1 MTRICQDDR
10 EGIDRE
16 RLDGA
21 RWPRQ
26 VGQVPWTALIPSL
39 SLRGI
44 EFSCSA
50 YLRIGDNQTE
60 FGQIWKGRP
69 SSLRSI
75 SLWDPM
81 DGGADSASH
90 PALRNLRTL
99 LHSVHE
105 AISNHQ
111 PHKPPIL
118 DSSIDVA
125 TSEGDEDGQWTQLEH
140 IAGLKK
146 LRDSVKIDLDV
157 LDKVRPW
164 FIRHAYSSP
173 LHHLVVP

>member
-1 MTRICQDDR
+1 
-10 EGIDRE
+10 
-16 RLDGA
+16 
-21 RWPRQ
+21 
-26 VGQVPWTALIPSL
+26 
-39 SLRGI
+39 
-44 EFSCSA
+44 
-50 YLRIGDNQTE
+50 
-60 FGQIWKGRP
+60 
-69 SSLRSI
+69 
-75 SLWDPM
+75 M
-81 DGGADSASH
+81 DGETDSAPH
-90 PALRNLRTL
+90 PALRELRTL

-111 PHKPPIL
+111 PYKPPIL

-164 FIRHAYSSP
+164 FVHYAMRI
-173 LHHLVVP
+173 